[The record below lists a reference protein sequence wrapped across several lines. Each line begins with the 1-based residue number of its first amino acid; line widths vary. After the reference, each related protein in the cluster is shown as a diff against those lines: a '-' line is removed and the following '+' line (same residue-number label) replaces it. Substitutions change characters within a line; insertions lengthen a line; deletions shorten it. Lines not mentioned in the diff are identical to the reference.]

1 MMFYSKLL
9 LSTLLV
15 GFFSLA
21 VAQKSFPDV
30 EVYTLDG
37 QKVQLKEHLSKG
49 KISVISMWAT
59 WCSPCKKEL
68 DALAELY
75 EDWQEDYDVEIIA
88 ITIDTRRALA
98 KVPGMIAAKN
108 WEYTVFSDPNNS
120 LRNSLQFQSIPQ
132 TFLVDQKGQI
142 VYAHNGYVAGDE
154 YELEDEIKA
163 IAEQD

>member
-1 MMFYSKLL
+1 MLYSKLL
-9 LSTLLV
+9 LSAC
-15 GFFSLA
+15 FFTSISFVA
-21 VAQKSFPDV
+21 AQKSFPDV

-37 QKVQLKEHLSKG
+37 QKVQLKEHVSKG

-68 DALAELY
+68 DAFAELY
-75 EDWQEDYDVEIIA
+75 EDWQEEFDVEIIA

-98 KVPGMIAAKN
+98 KVPAMIATKN
-108 WEYTVFSDPNNS
+108 WEYTIFSDPNNS

-132 TFLVDQKGQI
+132 TFLVDQEGQI
-142 VYAHNGYVAGDE
+142 VYSHNGYVAGDE

-163 IAEQD
+163 LTE